1 MAALQDCVLLLT
13 LLGRQDLRGR
23 DEPAPPEDAA
33 VGSVGDPHLLSAWSE
48 HSAAVSAALEGV
60 WRVQG
65 RLGLCGGDMGDA
77 KGWDLRGTSHLPC
90 ILGDGGG
97 LLLATQQA
105 GPGSIEH
112 RQLFSMLCSALKL
125 FRILS
130 TRGILAAD
138 KGVWTVV
145 QCASE
150 MLREPG
156 SDQQP
161 PAAGDAAAAAAAA
174 AAAEGDTLA
183 SSAAAAAAAS
193 QQQSGAEGRLP
204 WLVLLGRCF
213 VYHGEQ
219 LLHLQQH
226 TPNIGEHL
234 QALAGHAMS
243 PTGTV
248 FPGVH
253 AWHPAAFLDDGP
265 TWFTLF
271 DGCKQGLTQGVGVGS
286 LGAAGY
292 PIHSAVQHVN
302 TAIAAL
308 HALEAA
314 GDAAASA
321 AAYTAF
327 AQHLQ
332 ALGGVLSTLPVPLA
346 CNNPY
351 LHTHAGSNRAG
362 VSVRAQLHLR
372 GLRCGPLLW
381 ACVPAGKLEA
391 A

>member
-1 MAALQDCVLLLT
+1 
-13 LLGRQDLRGR
+13 
-23 DEPAPPEDAA
+23 
-33 VGSVGDPHLLSAWSE
+33 
-48 HSAAVSAALEGV
+48 
-60 WRVQG
+60 
-65 RLGLCGGDMGDA
+65 MGDA

-125 FRILS
+125 FGILS

-138 KGVWTVV
+138 EGVWTVI
-145 QCASE
+145 QCASQ

-161 PAAGDAAAAAAAA
+161 PAAGAAA

-193 QQQSGAEGRLP
+193 QQQSGAEGRLA

-213 VYHGEQ
+213 LYHGEQ

-346 CNNPY
+346 CNNPTC
-351 LHTHAGSNRAG
+351 THMLGPTELASVSGRSCISAGCVVARYCGRACQ
-362 VSVRAQLHLR
+362 RASWKQHKPVCQAL
-372 GLRCGPLLW
+372 
-381 ACVPAGKLEA
+381 A
-391 A
+391 AAAAAAAAASGQQAVQC